1 MRLFTEDC
9 VYEDVTFGVLNHGK
23 GELRAFAEGIF
34 AAFPDFRIELKSQF
48 VAGERGAMEWVMAAT
63 HEGDM
68 QGMPA
73 THKKFS
79 VRGATVVDLD
89 GTKIRRNSDYWDLS
103 TFLKQIGLMR
113 NVE

>member
-1 MRLFTEDC
+1 MADGTPQRAKSGLY
-9 VYEDVTFGVLNHGK
+9 VRSAPGLK
-23 GELRAFAEGIF
+23 LRDRKVQG
-34 AAFPDFRIELKSQF
+34 LKSQF
-48 VAGERGAMEWVMAAT
+48 VAGERGAVEWVMAAT
-63 HEGDM
+63 HEEDM

-103 TFLKQIGLMR
+103 TFLKQIGLRR